1 MRILLFTI
9 SFFSSYLFY
18 AQEKFSSFYFKTSQP
33 TNTPSIFSFSE
44 NYTGSYYKE
53 NDSLI
58 RIIVEKDSIY
68 SEFGIL
74 FTLPKKKLKKNKTFF
89 IEDSLLYG
97 VQANSGIPFKSINDT
112 IYAVM
117 IQQDL
122 LFKPDSIHI
131 LKQQNEMYFLNSKS
145 SKNLFSTKLLLLKN
159 DTLIIKEIDHINS
172 FKLLKKF
179 QEFDEDDQNNI
190 KTYIANPTKK
200 ELELFINED
209 GFNELLKFHL

>member
-1 MRILLFTI
+1 MRIILFTI

-131 LKQQNEMYFLNSKS
+131 LKQRNEMYFLNSKS

-159 DTLIIKEIDHINS
+159 DTLIHLSFLKNFKNLMRTIKITSKHTLPIQQ
-172 FKLLKKF
+172 KKSSNF
-179 QEFDEDDQNNI
+179 SSMKMDLMNF
-190 KTYIANPTKK
+190 
-200 ELELFINED
+200 
-209 GFNELLKFHL
+209 

>member
-1 MRILLFTI
+1 MRILLFII

-18 AQEKFSSFYFKTSQP
+18 GQEKFSSFYFKTSQP

-131 LKQQNEMYFLNSKS
+131 LKRQNEMYFLNSKS
-145 SKNLFSTKLLLLKN
+145 SKNLFSTKLLRLEN

-172 FKLLKKF
+172 FELLKKF
-179 QEFDEDDQNNI
+179 QDFDEDDQNNI
-190 KTYIANPTKK
+190 KTYLANPTKK
-200 ELELFINED
+200 ELELFINKD